1 VNYREGAAI
10 VTGAS
15 SGIGRQIALDLAA
28 RGTRV
33 LAVARRRD
41 RLEELAERGA
51 ALGARVEPLVGDL
64 ADRAFLDGV
73 VPRALERF
81 GRLDLLVNNAGIPKH
96 KQIYDVTPRDVEHTL
111 AVNFLA
117 PALLTLAALPPM
129 LRQGQ
134 GWLVNVSS
142 LAGRVPP
149 PRETVYAATKY
160 ALTGLSEGLAIDLAG
175 SNIHPIVLHVGPIDT
190 EIWEKAASEAPV
202 RFTGRKHP
210 PSAISNAMFDCIE
223 KGRSEA
229 TVPRSMWMAVLF
241 KLLLPRLFRKGSA
254 GWDPVSPEVV
264 EAARRAA
271 HG

>member
-1 VNYREGAAI
+1 MNYRESVAI

-15 SGIGRQIALDLAA
+15 SGIGRQIALDLAT

-33 LAVARRRD
+33 VAVARRAE
-41 RLEELAERGA
+41 RLEELAKQCAG
-51 ALGARVEPLVGDL
+51 LGAQVEPLVGDL
-64 ADRAFLDGV
+64 AERAFLARI
-73 VPRALERF
+73 VPRTLERF

-96 KQIYDVTPRDVEHTL
+96 KQIYDVTPEDVEHTL
-111 AVNFLA
+111 EVNFVA
-117 PALLTLAALPPM
+117 PALLILDALRPM

-142 LAGRVPP
+142 LAGRMPP
-149 PRETVYAATKY
+149 PRETVYAASKY

-202 RFTGRKHP
+202 RFSGKKFP
-210 PSAISNAMFDCIE
+210 PSAISNAMFECIE

-229 TVPRSMWMAVLF
+229 TVPRSMWVAVLF

-254 GWDPVSPEVV
+254 GWDPVPPEVI

-271 HG
+271 RG